1 MTAKK
6 LNIARELKRTGLSQ
20 YELAYRVGVSQTT
33 VWKWAKNYL
42 MPSPE
47 QIEKITKALGGK
59 K

>member
-6 LNIARELKRTGLSQ
+6 LNIARELRRTGLTQ

-42 MPSPE
+42 TPSLE
-47 QIEKITKALGGK
+47 QVQAILKALGGK